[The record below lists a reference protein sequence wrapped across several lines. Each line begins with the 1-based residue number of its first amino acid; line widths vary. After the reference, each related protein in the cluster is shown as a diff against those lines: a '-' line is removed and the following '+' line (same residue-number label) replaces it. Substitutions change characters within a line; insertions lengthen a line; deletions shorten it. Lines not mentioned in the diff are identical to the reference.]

1 MSADQRSSDHADIE
15 QILLRYATGIDKR
28 DWALF
33 RTCFIDD
40 AVGDYGDIGTFTGAD
55 NLTDFMI
62 AAHGGFGSTN
72 HMLTNFVI
80 QVDGDRATAR
90 QHPWSPYP
98 KDIVQGGRT
107 PTRGL
112 VMRQGRRTGEWCSAD
127 FCVAAPV
134 RGAIKSLPGA
144 RATAGKIGRGA
155 NPEL

>member
-1 MSADQRSSDHADIE
+1 MTPDQRSSDHADIE

-62 AAHGGFGSTN
+62 AAHGGFGTTN

-90 QHPWSPYP
+90 SYVH
-98 KDIVQGGRT
+98 VVLAFAHGRDAWFDGVGT
-107 PTRGL
+107 YEDTL
-112 VMRQGRRTGEWCSAD
+112 VRTDSGWRIARRTFRSTRSYSH
-127 FCVAAPV
+127 P
-134 RGAIKSLPGA
+134 
-144 RATAGKIGRGA
+144 
-155 NPEL
+155 